1 MNDLKIG
8 DRVRVVS
15 ESKTIYTPKNKI
27 INGMIGTVKDQRGER
42 SGIEFDDYIGGHKG
56 KWGGKDGHCWYVD
69 NKYLEKIEETGEET
83 AVDTEKETKEEAK
96 EEVKEETKA
105 ETMEQK
111 ILKALREEIGVA
123 IGEEFDVYEKG
134 ARQWTCKF
142 EGNKFFYKL
151 DDEFRSSDVWKYI
164 VSKFCECTFKR
175 KQFIPG
181 IWQRYFYL
189 DMEETD
195 GESLPTEVN
204 VPTLAI
210 WTGDIRD
217 YGMLVLGNVFRSEEE
232 AFEYKEKLLEKLE
245 KLRNGEV

>member
-1 MNDLKIG
+1 MEKEMNGLKIG
-8 DRVRVVS
+8 DRVRIVS
-15 ESKTIYTPKNKI
+15 VTLIDEADGVKI
-27 INGMIGTVKDQRGER
+27 VDGMTGTVKEVDETDVGV
-42 SGIEFDDYIGGHKG
+42 EFDIFMGGHDG
-56 KWGGKDGHCWYVD
+56 CWNGTNGHCWYIAHEC
-69 NKYLEKIEETGEET
+69 LEKIEETEE
-83 AVDTEKETKEEAK
+83 ETKEEVN
-96 EEVKEETKA
+96 EEIEAEAMEKA
-105 ETMEQK
+105 EAMEQK